1 MTVSQLLAQA
11 KAAGL
16 DRLDAHLLLSFVLGR
31 PRTWLL
37 ANDDVVLS
45 VEDAARIGGLIER
58 RAAGEPMAYLLG
70 EKEFHGLMLAVDAS
84 VLVPRPDTETLVA
97 WALDLLAGDLLAG
110 DAPGRSVID
119 LGTGSGA
126 IALAVKQARPDV
138 AMTAVDASE
147 AALKVANANAQ
158 RLGLD
163 VEFVSSDWWS
173 ALIGRRFDLVLSNPP
188 YIAEGDAHL
197 AALTHEPIAALTAGA
212 DGLDDIRALVAT
224 SLDHMNAHGWLVLEH
239 GADQAEAVR
248 ALMNAQ
254 GFGHVESRRDL
265 AGHERCTAGRSG
277 PRERGD
283 LPPTSDEKGLF
294 AV

>member
-1 MTVSQLLAQA
+1 MTVSQVLAQA

-37 ANDDVVLS
+37 ANDDVVLCL
-45 VEDAARIGGLIER
+45 EDAARIGGLIER

-84 VLVPRPDTETLVA
+84 VLVPRPDTETLVV
-97 WALDLLAGDLLAG
+97 WALELLAGE
-110 DAPGRSVID
+110 APGRSVID

-147 AALKVANANAQ
+147 AALKVAGSNAQ
-158 RLGLD
+158 RLGLE

-173 ALIGRRFDLVLSNPP
+173 AMMGRRFDLVLSNPP
-188 YIAEGDAHL
+188 YIAEGDSHL
-197 AALTHEPIAALTAGA
+197 PALAHEPIEALTAGA

-224 SLDHMNAHGWLVLEH
+224 SQDHMNANGWLVLEH
-239 GADQAEAVR
+239 GADQAEAVG

-254 GFGHVESRRDL
+254 GFVDVQSRRDL

-277 PRERGD
+277 PRERGG
-283 LPPTSDEKGLF
+283 LPPASDEKGLF